1 MSDENV
7 FKLIAILKEEAYIP
21 NEWEGISEIKV
32 VNLENVIGLIEQ
44 LKN

>member
-7 FKLIAILKEEAYIP
+7 FKLIAMIKEEAYVP
-21 NEWEGISEIKV
+21 DEWKGVSEIKV
-32 VNLENVIGLIEQ
+32 INLENVIGLIEQ